1 MMFLLRTTR
10 NFPFKVKINLILT
23 SKQYPK
29 YLLKIDLKNKKK
41 LVQDWIEK
49 CKKKPWNICSFQ
61 YLDRNLSIY
70 QLDMQKYLKI
80 DAFMS

>member
-1 MMFLLRTTR
+1 M
-10 NFPFKVKINLILT
+10 KE
-23 SKQYPK
+23 
-29 YLLKIDLKNKKK
+29 KK

-49 CKKKPWNICSFQ
+49 CKKKKPWNICSFQ